1 MKLNVLVSFIPA
13 AVFVPTVLT
22 VFFLRQKE
30 KWQRRRFRQS
40 QIAAINQPTALVV
53 TEQSSSPEPISGGYA
68 AELAAAL
75 ADLSLYERITE
86 TEFNEMMT
94 HGPKI
99 RSDLVEIRVRN
110 IKTSP
115 GGSHFSMDGVKSDH
129 LSSAYRVPL
138 QFNGQSPRSS
148 LQSRRYIFSPM

>member
-30 KWQRRRFRQS
+30 KWQRRRSRQS

-68 AELAAAL
+68 AKLAAAL
-75 ADLSLYERITE
+75 ADL
-86 TEFNEMMT
+86 
-94 HGPKI
+94 
-99 RSDLVEIRVRN
+99 RSPR
-110 IKTSP
+110 T
-115 GGSHFSMDGVKSDH
+115 G
-129 LSSAYRVPL
+129 
-138 QFNGQSPRSS
+138 GQS
-148 LQSRRYIFSPM
+148 